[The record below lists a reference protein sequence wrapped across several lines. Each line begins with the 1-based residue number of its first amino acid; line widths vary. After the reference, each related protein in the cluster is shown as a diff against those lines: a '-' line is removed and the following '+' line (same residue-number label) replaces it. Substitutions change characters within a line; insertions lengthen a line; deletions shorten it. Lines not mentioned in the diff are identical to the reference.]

1 MNLGPQETARE
12 EASLAAIEEGSG
24 EDGEGAPGEGPATS
38 PIRVPCEED
47 IVGYETIV
55 ITIIVSIFLL
65 KSNCCVYN
73 YTLLRT
79 KYVKIKQQK
88 IKK

>member
-1 MNLGPQETARE
+1 MNLGPQEAARE

-47 IVGYETIV
+47 IC
-55 ITIIVSIFLL
+55 SRLRNH
-65 KSNCCVYN
+65 SDN
-73 YTLLRT
+73 YYSVDFSFKVKLLR
-79 KYVKIKQQK
+79 I
-88 IKK
+88 

>member
-1 MNLGPQETARE
+1 MNLGPQEAARE

-24 EDGEGAPGEGPATS
+24 EDGEGAPGEGPAT
-38 PIRVPCEED
+38 RVPCEED

-73 YTLLRT
+73 YTLLLT